1 MKKLLV
7 FACALLLGAS
17 LSFAEVSPAPTP
29 AIAGTTVAA
38 KGKKHHRHHHHHKGG
53 KNSSAATQPPK

>member
-7 FACALLLGAS
+7 FVCAMLLGAS
-17 LSFAEVSPAPTP
+17 LSFAEVSLAPTP
-29 AIAGTTVAA
+29 AVAGKTVAA

-53 KNSSAATQPPK
+53 KNRSAATRPPK